1 MSELRSR
8 FGKATIFPKLDLK
21 NGYYLIR
28 MAEGEEWKTAFK
40 SRYCLYEYTMMPFGL
55 CNPTSTFQCMINNVF
70 GDTLDVGLI
79 AYMDDILIYREIVEE
94 HVALVWR
101 VMKRLRKSRLCL
113 SIKKSS
119 FYEQEVEFLGYKIS
133 DRGISMT
140 STKVEQIQAWSTPEK
155 VVDVQSFMSI
165 ANFYRR
171 FIKGFSKIAKPLMDL
186 TKKCIK
192 WTWTPLCQDAFDT
205 LKEMFTTGPILTH
218 FDDTRP
224 TKRKPTLVTLH

>member
-1 MSELRSR
+1 
-8 FGKATIFPKLDLK
+8 
-21 NGYYLIR
+21 
-28 MAEGEEWKTAFK
+28 
-40 SRYCLYEYTMMPFGL
+40 
-55 CNPTSTFQCMINNVF
+55 
-70 GDTLDVGLI
+70 
-79 AYMDDILIYREIVEE
+79 
-94 HVALVWR
+94 
-101 VMKRLRKSRLCL
+101 
-113 SIKKSS
+113 
-119 FYEQEVEFLGYKIS
+119 
-133 DRGISMT
+133 MT